1 MPRPKAG
8 ATIMHRDRGMPA
20 YFNFAIKRLWQF
32 VLVVFI
38 GINIAY
44 VITHVT
50 PIDPVEQSISAVTSF
65 GNTSPEAIADMRR
78 SLQELYGL
86 KGDWI
91 EQYISF
97 WRRILQADF
106 GPSLSAFPAPVTSL
120 IARALP
126 WTFGLLAFTTLVSWS
141 VGNLLGA
148 LAGYYRNNRS
158 LKFFGVLAMALH
170 PVPYYIVALSLM
182 IVFGFI
188 WPVLPITG
196 GSAMDV
202 QQGWNWQ
209 FVASVFHHSVLPALS
224 LIMIGIGSWFLGM
237 RSLVS
242 NIITEDY
249 VVYAEIG
256 GVAQSRM
263 MGSYI
268 IRNALAPQV
277 TGLAMSLGGI
287 FNGAVIT
294 EKIFGYPGLGTLL
307 VDGVYAGDYGLVLG
321 VTSIAI
327 IGVSLSVLVIDLIYP
342 LIDPRVQVAS

>member
-1 MPRPKAG
+1 MS
-8 ATIMHRDRGMPA
+8 A
-20 YFNFAIKRLWQF
+20 YFNFAMKRLWQF

-65 GNTSPEAIADMRR
+65 GNTSPEAIDDMRR

-86 KGDWI
+86 KGNWI
-91 EQYISF
+91 DQYLSF
-97 WRRILQADF
+97 WRRVLQADF
-106 GPSLSAFPAPVTSL
+106 GPSLSAFPAPVTML

-126 WTFGLLAFTTLVSWS
+126 WTFGLLVFTTLVSWS
-141 VGNLLGA
+141 VGNFLGA
-148 LAGYYRNNRS
+148 LAGYYRHNRG
-158 LKFFGVLAMALH
+158 LKLFGILAMALH
-170 PVPYYIVALSLM
+170 PVPYYIIALSLM
-182 IVFGFI
+182 IVFGFL

-196 GSAMDV
+196 GAAMDL
-202 QQGWNWQ
+202 QQGWNWP
-209 FVASVFHHSVLPALS
+209 FIMSVLHHAVLPALS

-242 NIITEDY
+242 NVITEDY

-256 GVAQSRM
+256 GVFQGRIL
-263 MGSYI
+263 GSYI

-294 EKIFGYPGLGTLL
+294 EKMFGYPGLGTLL

-327 IGVSLSVLVIDLIYP
+327 IGVSLSVLLIDLLYP
-342 LIDPRVQVAS
+342 LIDPRVQVSA

>member
-1 MPRPKAG
+1 
-8 ATIMHRDRGMPA
+8 MPA
-20 YFNFAIKRLWQF
+20 YFNFAMKRLWQF

-91 EQYISF
+91 EQYFSF
-97 WRRILQADF
+97 WRRILKADF

-126 WTFGLLAFTTLVSWS
+126 WTFGLLVFTTLVSWS
-141 VGNLLGA
+141 IGNLLGA
-148 LAGYYRNNRS
+148 LAGYYRHSRS
-158 LKFFGVLAMALH
+158 LKLFGVLAMALH

-188 WPVLPITG
+188 WPILPITG

-202 QQGWNWQ
+202 AQGWNWH
-209 FVASVFHHSVLPALS
+209 FMASVFHHSVLPALS
-224 LIMIGIGSWFLGM
+224 LILIGVGSWFLGM

-327 IGVSLSVLVIDLIYP
+327 IGVSLSVLIIDLLYP

>member
-1 MPRPKAG
+1 M
-8 ATIMHRDRGMPA
+8 
-20 YFNFAIKRLWQF
+20 
-32 VLVVFI
+32 
-38 GINIAY
+38 
-44 VITHVT
+44 
-50 PIDPVEQSISAVTSF
+50 
-65 GNTSPEAIADMRR
+65 
-78 SLQELYGL
+78 
-86 KGDWI
+86 
-91 EQYISF
+91 
-97 WRRILQADF
+97 
-106 GPSLSAFPAPVTSL
+106 
-120 IARALP
+120 
-126 WTFGLLAFTTLVSWS
+126 
-141 VGNLLGA
+141 LGA

-342 LIDPRVQVAS
+342 LIDPRVQVVS

>member
-202 QQGWNWQ
+202 HQGWNWQ

>member
-1 MPRPKAG
+1 MS
-8 ATIMHRDRGMPA
+8 A
-20 YFNFAIKRLWQF
+20 YFNFAMKRLWQF
-32 VLVVFI
+32 ALVVFI

-65 GNTSPEAIADMRR
+65 GNTSPDAIADMRR

-91 EQYISF
+91 DQYFSF
-97 WRRILQADF
+97 WRRVLKLDF

-126 WTFGLLAFTTLVSWS
+126 WTFGLLVFTTLVSWS
-141 VGNLLGA
+141 VGNFIGA
-148 LAGYYRNNRS
+148 LAGYYRHNRG
-158 LKFFGVLAMALH
+158 LKVFGILAMALH
-170 PVPYYIVALSLM
+170 PVPYYIIALSLM

-196 GSAMDV
+196 GAAMDLN
-202 QQGWNWQ
+202 QGWNWP
-209 FVASVFHHSVLPALS
+209 FIISVLHHSILPALS

-242 NIITEDY
+242 NVITEDY

-256 GVAQSRM
+256 GVAQSRIL
-263 MGSYI
+263 GSYI

-294 EKIFGYPGLGTLL
+294 EKMFGYPGLGTLL

-327 IGVSLSVLVIDLIYP
+327 IGVSLSVLLIDLIYP
-342 LIDPRVQVAS
+342 LIDPRVQVSA

>member
-1 MPRPKAG
+1 
-8 ATIMHRDRGMPA
+8 MHA
-20 YFNFAIKRLWQF
+20 YIQFVIKRLWQF

-44 VITHVT
+44 LITHAT

-65 GNTSPEAIADMRR
+65 GNTAPEAIAEMRK

-86 KGDWI
+86 KGDWL

-97 WRRILQADF
+97 WRRILRADF
-106 GPSLSAFPAPVTSL
+106 GPSLSAFPTPVTDL

-126 WTFGLLAFTTLVSWS
+126 WTFGLLFFTTLVSWGI
-141 VGNLLGA
+141 GNGLGA
-148 LAGYYRNNRS
+148 LAGYYRDSRK
-158 LKFFGVLAMALH
+158 LKAFGILAMGLH
-170 PVPYYIVALSLM
+170 PVPYYIVALLLM
-182 IVFGFI
+182 IVFGFV
-188 WPVLPITG
+188 WPILPITG

-202 QQGWNWQ
+202 RQGWNWQ
-209 FVASVFHHSVLPALS
+209 FIESVLLHSVLPAMS
-224 LIMIGIGSWFLGM
+224 LIMIGVGSWFLGM

-249 VVYAEIG
+249 VIYAEIG
-256 GVAQSRM
+256 GVAQNRILR
-263 MGSYI
+263 SYI
-268 IRNALAPQV
+268 VRNALAPQV
-277 TGLAMSLGGI
+277 TGLAMSLGGV

-327 IGVSLSVLVIDLIYP
+327 IGVSFSVLVIDLIYP
-342 LIDPRVQVAS
+342 LIDPRVQVQA